1 MRTGCVSTHHE
12 CRVTP
17 KGTELHPMSTGTQH
31 SAGSSTRPHLSLGPG
46 FTPGRDQGC
55 CAHKLWWDMETDR
68 AVCGNNQ
75 GPRHA
80 PPPTLR
86 LSKELGTL
94 AWGLLR
100 TTHMP
105 AKQQMGKSDSKES
118 SRHHHTH
125 THPHPTQLQRG
136 KKGFTPLPSS
146 PKKASW

>member
-1 MRTGCVSTHHE
+1 
-12 CRVTP
+12 
-17 KGTELHPMSTGTQH
+17 MSAPTM
-31 SAGSSTRPHLSLGPG
+31 SAGSLQRGQSSIPCLPAPSTVLVLPPDPTCLLVLASHLDG
-46 FTPGRDQGC
+46 TRDAVPTSSGGTWRQTGLFVVIIRAQG
-55 CAHKLWWDMETDR
+55 M
-68 AVCGNNQ
+68 
-75 GPRHA
+75 

-94 AWGLLR
+94 AWGLLP
-100 TTHMP
+100 TAHMP